1 MTTHADDPHIG
12 KSRATAPLA
21 NRSIPAAAHTAGNGP
36 QAVQLRPYEQ
46 LTTHS
51 DKITQQKALQ
61 TLAGNQPVQKK
72 ENKTGM
78 PDQLKSGI
86 ENISG
91 YSMDDV
97 KVHYNS
103 AEPAQLQALAYAKGT
118 DIHIG
123 PGQEQHLAHEAW
135 HVVQQKQGRVQ
146 ATTQLKQGIPVNDDK
161 GLEQEADLMGRKA
174 MQLQTAS
181 PHHRSPAVSQ
191 LKQGVVQR
199 ISIDTNRLN
208 MVGEEHGESQKRRP
222 TEIAYC
228 NHLFG
233 RTGLYWQEA
242 AFKPIEIHETKGDEA
257 GRRLKFFY
265 HVFANSIIKCIQ
277 TTNGGDTP
285 YLMAVRNPWKT
296 LNTVKTLYQQEVTTL
311 SHEEGTALHEMIN
324 SQEWTGLQA
333 RMDGLA
339 HPENAG
345 NLQYRQKVVED
356 MIKLKTYW
364 ENKPAI
370 YEPSKAVA
378 TNERNDHMHNSATV
392 AAFQG
397 RVGIWKVGDNHITG
411 IGQMH
416 PTGRHYNLV
425 PRANFNND
433 LNGYIQSTT
442 STTGATGGKK

>member
-1 MTTHADDPHIG
+1 MTTHADDPHSG
-12 KSRATAPLA
+12 KNRAAIPVA
-21 NRSIPAAAHTAGNGP
+21 NRSTPAAMHTAGNGSG
-36 QAVQLRPYEQ
+36 AIQLRPYEK
-46 LTTHS
+46 LTTHN

-78 PDQLKSGI
+78 PDQLKNGI

-97 KVHYNS
+97 RVHYNS

-174 MQLQTAS
+174 MQLQSAS
-181 PHHRSPAVSQ
+181 PQHHQVSQ
-191 LKQGVVQR
+191 LKQGIVQR
-199 ISIDTNRLN
+199 ISIDTNKLN
-208 MVGEEHGESQKRRP
+208 MVGEEHNESQVRRP
-222 TEIAYC
+222 IEIAYC

-257 GRRLKFFY
+257 GLRLKFFY
-265 HVFANSIIKCIQ
+265 HVFAGSILKCIQ
-277 TTNGGDTP
+277 TTKDGGMP
-285 YLMAVRNPWKT
+285 YLMAVRSPWKT
-296 LNTVKTLYQQEVTTL
+296 MNTVKVLYQQEVTTL
-311 SHEEGTALHEMIN
+311 SHEEGTALHEMVN

-333 RMDGLA
+333 GMDGLA
-339 HPENAG
+339 VAENAG
-345 NLQYRQKVVED
+345 NLQYRKKVVED

-370 YEPSKAVA
+370 YEPSKAVV
-378 TNERNDHMHNSATV
+378 TDDRNDHMHNSATT

-425 PRANFNND
+425 SRANFNND
-433 LNGYIQSTT
+433 LQGYIQSNT
-442 STTGATGGKK
+442 STTGNTGGKQ

>member
-1 MTTHADDPHIG
+1 MTTHADDPHSG
-12 KSRATAPLA
+12 KSRVIPPAV
-21 NRSIPAAAHTAGNGP
+21 NRTTPAAVHTAGNGSG
-36 QAVQLRPYEQ
+36 AIQLRPYEQ
-46 LTTHS
+46 LATHS
-51 DKITQQKALQ
+51 DKIMQQKALQ
-61 TLAGNQPVQKK
+61 TLAGNHPVQKK

-78 PDQLKSGI
+78 PDQLKNGI

-97 KVHYNS
+97 RVHYNS

-118 DIHIG
+118 DIHIA

-161 GLEQEADLMGRKA
+161 GLEQEADLMGEKA
-174 MQLQTAS
+174 MQLQSAP
-181 PHHRSPAVSQ
+181 PHHYNAVPQ

-199 ISIDTNRLN
+199 ISIDTNKLN
-208 MVGEEHGESQKRRP
+208 MVGEEHNESQRRRQ

-228 NHLFG
+228 DHLFG

-242 AFKPIEIHETKGDEA
+242 AFKPIEMHETKGDEA
-257 GRRLKFFY
+257 GLRLKFFY

-277 TTNGGDTP
+277 TTNSGGTP
-285 YLMAVRNPWKT
+285 YLMAVRSPWKT
-296 LNTVKTLYQQEVTTL
+296 LNTVKVLYQQEVTTL
-311 SHEEGTALHEMIN
+311 SHAEGTALHEMIT
-324 SQEWTGLQA
+324 SQEWTGLQGQ
-333 RMDGLA
+333 MDGLA
-339 HPENAG
+339 AAENAG
-345 NLQYRQKVVED
+345 DLQYRRQVVD
-356 MIKLKTYW
+356 AMIRLKTYW
-364 ENKPAI
+364 EHKPAI
-370 YEPSKAVA
+370 YEPSRDVA
-378 TNERNDHMHNSATV
+378 TNDRNDHMHNSATT

-425 PRANFNND
+425 SRANFNND
-433 LNGYIQSTT
+433 LNGYIHSNT
-442 STTGATGGKK
+442 STTGNTGGKQ

>member
-1 MTTHADDPHIG
+1 MTTHADDPQSG
-12 KSRATAPLA
+12 KSRVATPVA
-21 NRSIPAAAHTAGNGP
+21 NRTTPAAVHTAGNGSG
-36 QAVQLRPYEQ
+36 AIQLRPYEQ
-46 LTTHS
+46 LTTHN

-61 TLAGNQPVQKK
+61 TLAGNQPIQKK

-78 PDQLKSGI
+78 PDQLKNGI

-97 KVHYNS
+97 RVHYNS

-174 MQLQTAS
+174 MQLQSAS
-181 PHHRSPAVSQ
+181 PHHHHTPAQ
-191 LKQGVVQR
+191 LKSGVVQR
-199 ISIDTNRLN
+199 VSIDTNKLN
-208 MVGEEHGESQKRRP
+208 MVGEEHGESQRRRQ

-233 RTGLYWQEA
+233 RTGLYWQEKT
-242 AFKPIEIHETKGDEA
+242 FKPIEMHQTRGDEA
-257 GRRLKFFY
+257 GLRLKFFY
-265 HVFANSIIKCIQ
+265 HVFANGIIKCIQ
-277 TTNGGDTP
+277 TTNNGGLP
-285 YLMAVRNPWKT
+285 YLMAVRDPWKT
-296 LNTVKTLYQQEVTTL
+296 LNTVKSLYQEEVTTL
-311 SHEEGTALHEMIN
+311 SHAEGTALHEMIT
-324 SQEWTGLQA
+324 SQEWAGLQA
-333 RMDGLA
+333 GMDGLA
-339 HPENAG
+339 VEENAG

-356 MIKLKTYW
+356 MVKLKKYW
-364 ENKPAI
+364 ESKPAI
-370 YEPSKAVA
+370 YEPSRAVA
-378 TNERNDHMHNSATV
+378 TNDRNDHMHNSATT

-425 PRANFNND
+425 PRADFNNE
-433 LNGYIQSTT
+433 LNGYIHSNTSTT
-442 STTGATGGKK
+442 SVTGGKQ